1 MQVLP
6 LLEEMV
12 LEEMVGLL
20 EERYV
25 CMTSGHERRERA
37 HREAVERRVLLTDNF
52 PENRSGP
59 RRKTTGI
66 KSKRKAKI
74 QKRGGSKMK
83 AKATKA

>member
-12 LEEMVGLL
+12 SEEMVGLL

-37 HREAVERRVLLTDNF
+37 HREALERRVLVTDSF
-52 PENRSGP
+52 PERRSRP
-59 RRKTTGI
+59 RRKTTSL
-66 KSKRKAKI
+66 KSKTKAKI
-74 QKRGGSKMK
+74 QKRGGGKKK